1 MIQVFGIT
9 LKLSRSVLMPE
20 EKFRSVMGHRNI
32 TVPIGAPPVA
42 THPKPTDAKAFCSS
56 LPAGAYKGAT
66 PVSVAPAPRRPLRP
80 WTLGCPLRGHG
91 LWQFPI

>member
-1 MIQVFGIT
+1 MIRVCGIT
-9 LKLSRSVLMPE
+9 LKLSPSVLMPA

-56 LPAGAYKGAT
+56 LQAGAGSSGPGYGGPDAHIGGSGSS
-66 PVSVAPAPRRPLRP
+66 P
-80 WTLGCPLRGHG
+80 
-91 LWQFPI
+91 